1 MSLRYHCVKTQSGP
15 DTLGKGRP
23 AADEMARRSRAEA
36 HAGAQAYRG
45 RTGHH
50 HRAYGWAAGS
60 WTAGAEWVLLAP
72 REEAHDLLGACF
84 DGHDACVQFE
94 GVRHVVKDLGV
105 LASREAGR
113 TVAA

>member
-1 MSLRYHCVKTQSGP
+1 MQSGP

-23 AADEMARRSRAEA
+23 AADEREPFTRGGPRRRA
-36 HAGAQAYRG
+36 GLPRKDGSPSPSIRLGGGFVDG
-45 RTGHH
+45 R
-50 HRAYGWAAGS
+50 
-60 WTAGAEWVLLAP
+60 AEWVLLAS